1 MQWQGLVP
9 ILQDKNEEYKTTM
22 LDLVFK
28 INIRIHEKITKI
40 HDKLLM
46 KNKKIFVALAL
57 VWNQLHINF

>member
-28 INIRIHEKITKI
+28 INIRIHEKIIKI
-40 HDKLLM
+40 HDELLM

-57 VWNQLHINF
+57 VWNQ

>member
-9 ILQDKNEEYKTTM
+9 ILHDKNEEYKTTM

-28 INIRIHEKITKI
+28 INIRIHEKIIKI

-57 VWNQLHINF
+57 VWNQ

>member
-28 INIRIHEKITKI
+28 INIRIHEKIIKI

-46 KNKKIFVALAL
+46 KNKKIFVALVL
-57 VWNQLHINF
+57 VWNQ

>member
-28 INIRIHEKITKI
+28 INIRIHEKIIKI

-57 VWNQLHINF
+57 VWNQ